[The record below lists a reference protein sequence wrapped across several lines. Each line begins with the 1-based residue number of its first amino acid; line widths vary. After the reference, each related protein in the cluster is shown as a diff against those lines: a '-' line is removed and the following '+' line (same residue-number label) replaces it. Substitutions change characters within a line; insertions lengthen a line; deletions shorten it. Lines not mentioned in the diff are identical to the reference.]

1 MTWWP
6 WRPPPTTAPCSSCAC
21 TAWRCCRSRSRTTG
35 WTWRPSRPACA
46 AGAGSA
52 AALHDPQ
59 LPEPLRRDA
68 LGRQARRPGGGVR
81 PVRRSWCWRTTPTAS
96 CASRARPC
104 RACSRRRASTGSS
117 SPPRSRRPWPPG
129 CGWAT
134 WWPRPTSPPVWPRRR
149 RAPTSPRPSCPEAA
163 IHALIEGGHLPD
175 NIARVT
181 GLMRERRDAMV
192 AGLRH
197 MPEGTRC
204 VPPAGGFFCWLTLP
218 EGLSADDALRRRGAG
233 GHLLRQGQRLRARGR
248 RAHAEAGLQRREP
261 LRDRGGHGAARGGL
275 PRRPRPSLD
284 VSDPDKPPR
293 WAGPGRDR

>member
-1 MTWWP
+1 MAVEA
-6 WRPPPTTAPCSSCAC
+6 PTYDRALLQLRLHGMEVLPIPVEDDGMDVA
-21 TAWRCCRSRSRTTG
+21 ALEQ
-35 WTWRPSRPACA
+35 ACA
-46 AGAGSA
+46 AGAGPA

-68 LGRQARRPGGGVR
+68 LGRQARRALAEVCDRFGILVLEDDPYGKLRFEGEALPGLFEAEGLDRVIFTSSFSKTVAPGLRVGYLVAPPDLSAR
-81 PVRRSWCWRTTPTAS
+81 LAAA
-96 CASRARPC
+96 ASR
-104 RACSRRRASTGSS
+104 TYI
-117 SPPRSRRPWPPG
+117 SP
-129 CGWAT
+129 ALL
-134 WWPRPTSPPVWPRRR
+134 
-149 RAPTSPRPSCPEAA
+149 AEAA
-163 IHALIEGGHLPD
+163 IHALIEGGHLPG

-218 EGLSADDALRRRGAG
+218 EGLSADDLFDDAAQAG
-233 GHLLRQGQRLRARGR
+233 ISYVKGSDCVARGR

-275 PRRPRPSLD
+275 PRRPRSSVGRERSGQAPAG
-284 VSDPDKPPR
+284 
-293 WAGPGRDR
+293 AGPGRDR